1 MSANDNTLTAEGL
14 LDHYKRV
21 LARTR
26 DRPPAPRV
34 LVKRPSPALASAPVR
49 PSAPPASAPAPAR
62 EPLPYVPNLRAARAI
77 VAPVLKRLDMT
88 WEEIVRD
95 DRHRP
100 YVLAR
105 REVYHALRQAGWS
118 YPSIGQLCERDHSSI
133 LYAVRKWAEHLTK
146 QANATGE

>member
-1 MSANDNTLTAEGL
+1 MNANDNLLTADEL
-14 LDHYKRV
+14 LAHYKRV

-26 DRPPAPRV
+26 DQPPPPRV
-34 LVKRPSPALASAPVR
+34 TVRRAAPPTAPVAPVR
-49 PSAPPASAPAPAR
+49 VPTAPAAPAT

-77 VAPVLKRLDMT
+77 VGPVLKRLDMT

-95 DRHRP
+95 NRQRH

-118 YPSIGQLCERDHSSI
+118 YPSIGQLCHRDHSTI
-133 LYAVRKWAEHLTK
+133 LYAVQKWAEHLTK
-146 QANATGE
+146 GE